1 MLTRSVSRRSVVAA
15 ALAAAGLKPGPVL
28 AQALVKA
35 QVANLIVNVE
45 NGVDEFE
52 KYLERRG
59 ENARSNASSSA
70 AQSRRARRGQQA
82 TEAQKENAR
91 NRKDELEDALDDL
104 DRATSRLRRKF
115 DATDKWMETK
125 VEVQRVVDQ
134 ARDVNQ
140 AVTRGNYGSDAA
152 RLWAVLR
159 NGINDLA
166 RAYGVPPL
174 GV

>member
-28 AQALVKA
+28 GQTLVKA

-91 NRKDELEDALDDL
+91 NRKDDLEDALDDL
-104 DRATSRLRRKF
+104 DRATNRLRRKF